1 MPVATMEYRRDAS
14 EIIVCNLG
22 MVVKA
27 LQYCVGE
34 GEVWTAELHALA
46 FGEWGRNFRFVW
58 ETVEVCSPTWLKTS
72 WDAVFACG
80 KRSQFR
86 KRPTGLT
93 SSSDQSARW
102 TNLYTLSSGDL
113 NIMERAISA
122 VRNTCFAILSAVES
136 DIRDVVALGCLEG
149 KNDSFLPDEVRQRA
163 LNRFQHDSVSDAVLT
178 KVLDYDLLA
187 YTDFGDLAKIL
198 YSTKST
204 LEATIGMQVDAVA
217 LKLEALSRAR
227 NRVCHSRPLEEED
240 LPSFLD
246 LGKFLLHN
254 ASTWDWRELKTVQ
267 NKMDEDP
274 SYVLR
279 LQIPEFWR
287 LDKGTIPN
295 NLPLPDYDETSFLGR
310 LTERKELKKHLLGRH
325 PVVTLVGEG
334 GVGKT
339 ALALQCVY
347 DLLDLGEECP
357 YEAVVWVTLKN
368 KVLTASGIAS
378 VQGAVVDVLGILQ
391 ISATQ
396 LGAAG
401 HELEVSDAASELIAY
416 LREIKALLIIDNFE
430 TLTSNPLRDFFTQIP
445 EGSKILIT
453 SRVGLG
459 ELELRYSLDP
469 LDLKT
474 ASNLLRKYAK
484 AFNLHL
490 LGDAP
495 QPKIDRYAN
504 FLFRSPLLI
513 KWFVQSVASG
523 ADPERSIGKTNQN
536 FTSAIRFCFENL
548 FERLSAAE
556 KEVLHIL
563 SAARKQLTFTE
574 LMFLIQE
581 VSKTSS
587 LAIESALTTLH
598 SSSMIKRTAPDPRS
612 SDVSTRLNLTDIATE
627 YLGKFAP
634 PSMSTMQ
641 KVQLALKKLRETTES
656 SSVQTLIY
664 KYDITAIRA
673 ETKDER
679 ICAVYLNQALNFMKT
694 HKYDDA
700 TASIDKVLSILPSY
714 SEAYRISS
722 FQAAVQGDLYKAAE
736 ELDRALEYSPKS
748 ALIYYQYAQ
757 LALYKLDDPGLAL
770 EKIDHAI
777 ELDRQEEALQT
788 LRALALVR
796 LGRCTEAADIYEA
809 QLPALASRARK
820 WRITTRDQ
828 ASECYRRLAEQDNRM
843 KEIDLGKI
851 HLGRA
856 LEILEGAIAHGDFD
870 ERMGRLY
877 VNVVEDA
884 LFLARASSDRTYAS
898 SVLKRYND
906 AGKAVSMPSFQRFSY
921 ELLSQSFGSDPWISE
936 ALTEACGKPAS
947 SLRTGHAIPETAT
960 DATGCRGKVKAPLNQ
975 SFGFIISRGQEWF
988 FHRSDLL
995 NPAEWSRLSGG
1006 LLVTFDEGRDTK
1018 GRVKAIKVRIE
1029 E

>member
-1 MPVATMEYRRDAS
+1 
-14 EIIVCNLG
+14 
-22 MVVKA
+22 
-27 LQYCVGE
+27 
-34 GEVWTAELHALA
+34 
-46 FGEWGRNFRFVW
+46 
-58 ETVEVCSPTWLKTS
+58 VE
-72 WDAVFACG
+72 
-80 KRSQFR
+80 
-86 KRPTGLT
+86 RP
-93 SSSDQSARW
+93 
-102 TNLYTLSSGDL
+102 
-113 NIMERAISA
+113 ISA

-136 DIRDVVALGCLEG
+136 DIRDTVALACLE
-149 KNDSFLPDEVRQRA
+149 NNDDSFLPEDIRQRA
-163 LNRFQHDSVSDAVLT
+163 LNRFQQDSASEPLPAQI
-178 KVLDYDLLA
+178 LDYDLLA

-198 YSTKST
+198 YSIRTV
-204 LEATIGMQVDAVA
+204 LEAASSVQVDIVA
-217 LKLEALSRAR
+217 PKLEALSRAR

-246 LGKFLLHN
+246 LAKFLLQY
-254 ASTWDWRELKTVQ
+254 APMCDWTELNTVQ

-287 LDKGTIPN
+287 LDRGAIPN
-295 NLPLPDYDETSFLGR
+295 NLPLPDYDDTSFLGR

-347 DLLDLGEECP
+347 DLLDLGDQCP
-357 YEAVVWVTLKN
+357 YEAIVWVTLKN
-368 KVLTASGIAS
+368 KVLTSAGIAS

-391 ISATQ
+391 VSATE
-396 LGAAG
+396 LGAEG
-401 HELEVSDAASELIAY
+401 TQLEVHSAASELITY

-474 ASNLLRKYAK
+474 ASTLLRRYAK
-484 AFNLHL
+484 ALNLHL
-490 LGDAP
+490 LSDAP
-495 QPKIDRYAN
+495 APKIERYVK
-504 FLFRSPLLI
+504 FLFGSPLLI

-523 ADPERSIGKTNQN
+523 ADPERSTGKTNQN
-536 FTSAIRFCFENL
+536 FASAIKFCFENL
-548 FERLSAAE
+548 FERLSQAE
-556 KEVLHIL
+556 REVLHIL

-581 VSKTSS
+581 VSQTSP
-587 LAIESALTTLH
+587 LIIESALATLH
-598 SSSMIKRTAPDPRS
+598 SSSMVKRTAPDLRS
-612 SDVSTRLNLTDIATE
+612 ADVSTRLNLTDIAME

-634 PSMSTMQ
+634 PSVSTMS
-641 KVQLALKKLRETTES
+641 KVQAALKKLRETAELST
-656 SSVQTLIY
+656 VQTAIY

-673 ETKDER
+673 VTKDER
-679 ICAVYLNQALNFMKT
+679 ICAVYLKQALNFTKM
-694 HKYDDA
+694 HKYDEA
-700 TASIDKVLSILPSY
+700 TDSINKVLSMLPNY

-722 FQAAVQGDLYKAAE
+722 FQAGVQGDLYKAAE

-757 LALYKLDDPGLAL
+757 LALYKLDDPSVAL

-777 ELDRQEEALQT
+777 ELDMQEDALQT

-796 LGRCTEAADIYEA
+796 LGRCTEAAEIYEA
-809 QLPALASRARK
+809 QLIGLDIRARK

-828 ASECYRRLAEQDNRM
+828 ASECYRRLAEQDSKM
-843 KEIDLGKI
+843 KEIDLAKT

-856 LEILEGAIAHGDFD
+856 LEILEGAIAHNDFD

-877 VNVVEDA
+877 VNIIEDA
-884 LFLARASSDRTYAS
+884 LFLARAVTSQAYAA

-906 AGKAVSMPSFQRFSY
+906 ARKAVTIPGFQRFSF
-921 ELLSQSFGSDPWISE
+921 ESLSQTFGSDPWISE
-936 ALTEACGKPAS
+936 AVTEAIGISPSTNPIAVS
-947 SLRTGHAIPETAT
+947 VLQGAAHETRH
-960 DATGCRGKVKAPLNQ
+960 RGKVKIPMSHN
-975 SFGFIISRGQEWF
+975 FGFIISRGQEWF

-995 NPAEWSRLSGG
+995 VPTEWPQVSAGSF
-1006 LLVTFDEGRDTK
+1006 VTFDEGRDHNGRTK
-1018 GRVKAIKVRIE
+1018 ATKVRLDG
-1029 E
+1029 